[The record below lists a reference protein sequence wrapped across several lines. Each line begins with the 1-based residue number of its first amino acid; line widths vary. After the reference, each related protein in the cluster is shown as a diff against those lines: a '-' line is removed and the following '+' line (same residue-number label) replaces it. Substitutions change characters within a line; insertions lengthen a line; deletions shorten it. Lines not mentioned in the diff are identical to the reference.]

1 MRGDVHHGRDNC
13 DGNGYVESSQID
25 LISSLTLPRF
35 SPGGAGKH
43 TWMSK
48 MYIYIS
54 PYIMYMLVWIHK
66 CMNISIYMII
76 YFLLGSRSPSRRSLS
91 SSSPITHPSLSGEK
105 FSRNIQVFYQP
116 IQPFP
121 TSPPSLSG
129 EKYSYV
135 LEFVTKENT
144 FFNLH
149 SSLSGCS
156 SSSST
161 LARYTNHS
169 AFAG

>member
-1 MRGDVHHGRDNC
+1 MRITRSQQATLLSFHLSILLLPSSCISSIPHLVGYPLLSDTFVQVCDGVSVRGDVHHGRDNC

-105 FSRNIQVFYQP
+105 
-116 IQPFP
+116 
-121 TSPPSLSG
+121 
-129 EKYSYV
+129 
-135 LEFVTKENT
+135 
-144 FFNLH
+144 
-149 SSLSGCS
+149 
-156 SSSST
+156 
-161 LARYTNHS
+161 
-169 AFAG
+169 

>member
-91 SSSPITHPSLSGEK
+91 SSSPIT
-105 FSRNIQVFYQP
+105 
-116 IQPFP
+116 
-121 TSPPSLSG
+121 PPSLSG

-161 LARYTNHS
+161 LARYTTLKKTTIKLLTP
-169 AFAG
+169 